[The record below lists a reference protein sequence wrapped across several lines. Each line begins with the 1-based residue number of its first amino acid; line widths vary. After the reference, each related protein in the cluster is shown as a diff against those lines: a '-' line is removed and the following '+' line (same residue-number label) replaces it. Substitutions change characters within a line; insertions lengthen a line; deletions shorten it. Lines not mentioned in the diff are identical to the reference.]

1 MIFLIRLS
9 LIVKLLNL
17 INQFPLLLA
26 HSLKNGGEKMKL
38 GIDPYHPSFM
48 NNSIFVFNP
57 SPRAY
62 FTIIKFSLSLP

>member
-1 MIFLIRLS
+1 
-9 LIVKLLNL
+9 
-17 INQFPLLLA
+17 
-26 HSLKNGGEKMKL
+26 MKL